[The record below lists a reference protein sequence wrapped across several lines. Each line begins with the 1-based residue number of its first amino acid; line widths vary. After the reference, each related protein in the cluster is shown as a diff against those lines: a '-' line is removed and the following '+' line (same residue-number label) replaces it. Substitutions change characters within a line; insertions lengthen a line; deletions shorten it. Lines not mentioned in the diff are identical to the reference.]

1 MSQERVRPS
10 ITHDPME
17 RTMLP
22 NNTQA
27 DTQADNLVVDN
38 RIATRRKL
46 LTSLFAGGGALVL
59 AACGGGGD
67 GATPDSVA
75 DRWRRRNN
83 GASSSDPASSA
94 TPASSASTT
103 TSASAP
109 AAASSTSAAADN
121 TAGTIAASSFG
132 VKADGKTNDRAAL
145 QAAIDGSVGQILLI
159 SGQVRIDTTG
169 LTLRTNSH
177 IRFASG
183 ASIKLLAHNADIYQM
198 MRIVDVSNVIVENA
212 YLDGSKELNSASG
225 GEHGMGFTIMGA
237 TNVHLIAPTTI
248 NTWGD
253 GIYINDSQTKKN
265 TPTYK
270 LVVDNHK
277 ADGCRRQGVS
287 IISGDTITFNS
298 PVWQNINGTAPACG
312 LDFEPNDNSAVFK
325 TITINSPTT
334 ANCKGGGINVWFGS
348 LPGPISKT
356 VTIAINN
363 HVDTTSPGGSFAVQG
378 LSLDGYIVNGQISST
393 NPKWKYPLIVEQ
405 WDNSGPRINVTNPTI
420 VKS

>member
-1 MSQERVRPS
+1 
-10 ITHDPME
+10 
-17 RTMLP
+17 MLS

-27 DTQADNLVVDN
+27 DTQADNTVVDT

-46 LTSLFAGGGALVL
+46 LTSLIAGSGAFVL

-67 GATPDSVA
+67 NSAADSVA
-75 DRWRRRNN
+75 DRWRRRNTD
-83 GASSSDPASSA
+83 SSASSA
-94 TPASSASTT
+94 TPASSASSASTT

-109 AAASSTSAAADN
+109 AAASSTSAASTS
-121 TAGTIAASSFG
+121 TAGTVAASSFG
-132 VKADGKTNDRAAL
+132 VKADGSTNDRAAL
-145 QAAIDGSVGQILLI
+145 QAAIDGTVGQILLI

-169 LTLRTNSH
+169 LKLRSNTH

-183 ASIKLLAHNADIYQM
+183 ASIKLLPHNADIYQM
-198 MRIVDVSNVIVENA
+198 MLIEDVSNVIVENA

-225 GEHGMGFTIMGA
+225 GEHGMGFSIIGGQ
-237 TNVHLIAPTTI
+237 NVHLIAPTTI

-265 TPTYK
+265 TPTYN

-325 TITINSPTT
+325 SITINSPTT

-405 WDNSGPRINVTNPTI
+405 WDNNGPRINVQNPTI

>member
-1 MSQERVRPS
+1 
-10 ITHDPME
+10 
-17 RTMLP
+17 MLS

-27 DTQADNLVVDN
+27 DTQADNTVVDS

-46 LTSLFAGGGALVL
+46 LTSLIAGSGAFVL

-67 GATPDSVA
+67 NSVADSVA
-75 DRWRRRNN
+75 DRWRKRNTGS
-83 GASSSDPASSA
+83 GASPA
-94 TPASSASTT
+94 TPASSASSASATT
-103 TSASAP
+103 TASAP
-109 AAASSTSAAADN
+109 AAASSTNAASTS

-145 QAAIDGSVGQILLI
+145 QAAIDGSVGQILVI
-159 SGQVRIDTTG
+159 SGQVRMDTTG
-169 LTLRTNSH
+169 LKLRTNSH

-183 ASIKLLAHNADIYQM
+183 ASIKLLPHNADIYQM
-198 MRIVDVSNVIVENA
+198 MLIEDVSNVIVENA

-225 GEHGMGFTIMGA
+225 GEHGMGFSIIGGQ
-237 TNVHLIAPTTI
+237 NVHLIAPTTI

-265 TPTYK
+265 TPTYN
-270 LVVDNHK
+270 LLVDNHK

-325 TITINSPTT
+325 SITINSPTT

-363 HVDTTSPGGSFAVQG
+363 HVDTTSQGGSFAVQG
-378 LSLDGYIVNGQISST
+378 LSLNGYIVNGQISST

-405 WDNSGPRINVTNPTI
+405 WDNNGPRINVQNPTI

>member
-1 MSQERVRPS
+1 
-10 ITHDPME
+10 
-17 RTMLP
+17 MLP
-22 NNTQA
+22 NL
-27 DTQADNLVVDN
+27 TQADNQADN
-38 RIATRRKL
+38 TRIATRRKL
-46 LTSLFAGGGALVL
+46 LTSLIAGSGAFVL
-59 AACGGGGD
+59 AACGGGSD
-67 GATPDSVA
+67 GGAADSVA

-83 GASSSDPASSA
+83 NGGASTA
-94 TPASSASTT
+94 TPASSAS
-103 TSASAP
+103 SAAPASAAAPASP
-109 AAASSTSAAADN
+109 AAPASSTSAAADN

-237 TNVHLIAPTTI
+237 TNVHLVAPTTI

-265 TPTYK
+265 TPTYN
-270 LVVDNHK
+270 LTVDNHK

-325 TITINSPTT
+325 SITINSPTT

-378 LSLDGYIVNGQISST
+378 LSLDGYVVNGQISST

-405 WDNSGPRINVTNPTI
+405 WDNAGPRINVQNPTI

>member
-1 MSQERVRPS
+1 
-10 ITHDPME
+10 
-17 RTMLP
+17 MLP
-22 NNTQA
+22 NTTQA
-27 DTQADNLVVDN
+27 DTQADNTVVDT

-46 LTSLFAGGGALVL
+46 LTSLIAGSGAFVL

-67 GATPDSVA
+67 GGAADSVA
-75 DRWRRRNN
+75 DRWRRKNN
-83 GASSSDPASSA
+83 GGASSA
-94 TPASSASTT
+94 TPASSASSSTP
-103 TSASAP
+103 ASAAAP
-109 AAASSTSAAADN
+109 ASAATPASSTSAAADN

-169 LTLRTNSH
+169 LKLRTNSH

-183 ASIKLLAHNADIYQM
+183 ASIKLLPHNADIYQM
-198 MRIVDVSNVIVENA
+198 MLIEDVSNVIVENA

-225 GEHGMGFTIMGA
+225 GEHGMGFSILGGQ
-237 TNVHLIAPTTI
+237 NVHLIAPTTI

-253 GIYINDSQTKKN
+253 GIYINDSQSKKN
-265 TPTYK
+265 TPTYN
-270 LVVDNHK
+270 LTVDNHK

-298 PVWQNINGTAPACG
+298 PIWQNINGTAPACG

-325 TITINSPTT
+325 SITINSPTT

-378 LSLDGYIVNGQISST
+378 LSLDGYIVNGQISSS

>member
-1 MSQERVRPS
+1 MFS
-10 ITHDPME
+10 
-17 RTMLP
+17 
-22 NNTQA
+22 NNNQA
-27 DTQADNLVVDN
+27 ENTVVDAPL
-38 RIATRRKL
+38 ATRRKL
-46 LTSLFAGGGALVL
+46 LTSLIAGGGALVL

-75 DRWRRRNN
+75 DRWRRRKH
-83 GASSSDPASSA
+83 SSA
-94 TPASSASTT
+94 DSTAAASDAAPASSASATT
-103 TSASAP
+103 TASAP
-109 AAASSTSAAADN
+109 AAASSTTSAAADN
-121 TAGTIAASSFG
+121 TAGTVSASSFG

-145 QAAIDGSVGQILLI
+145 QAAIDGTVGQILLI

-169 LTLRTNSH
+169 LTLRSNSH

-198 MRIVDVSNVIVENA
+198 IRIVDVSNVTVENA

-237 TNVHLIAPTTI
+237 TNVTLTSPTTI

-253 GIYINDSQTKKN
+253 GIYINDSQTKKG
-265 TPTYK
+265 TPTYN
-270 LVVDNHK
+270 LRVDNHK

-298 PVWQNINGTAPACG
+298 PTWQNINGTAPACG

-325 TITINSPTT
+325 NITINSPTT

-348 LPGPISKT
+348 LAGPQPKT
-356 VTIAINN
+356 VSIAITN
-363 HVDTTSPGGSFAVQG
+363 HVDTTSQGGSFAVQG
-378 LSLDGYIVNGQISST
+378 LFLDGYTVNGQISSS

-405 WDNSGPRINVTNPTI
+405 WDNGGPSINVTNPTI